1 MNENDKTLVIIS
13 PAFPED
19 ESADYWVPSQQ
30 QMVKALKKNFPD
42 LHIVVLT
49 ILYPYHDSKYSW
61 HGVEV
66 VSFDGTHKRRLKR
79 FGLWRNVWQTL
90 NNIRRQHKIIGL
102 LSFWCGECAFLG
114 HYFGKF
120 YSIRH
125 LCWICGQDARETNRW
140 VRFIRP
146 AATELAA
153 MSFTLANEFLKNHKI
168 KPGFIIPNAVTPGS
182 FPLLADKDRDID
194 FLGVGSF
201 EPLKQYD
208 LFARVLGA
216 VKQAIPGIRAFHCGI
231 GREQE
236 KIKTLIKELGLED
249 NFWLLG
255 GKNHEAVIQLMQQT
269 KVFLHTSRY
278 EGFSTVCLEAL
289 YAGAQVISFCY
300 PLEHPV
306 PHWHVVGTEEEMTAK
321 AIGLLHDPNIEYKP
335 VLLYSMD
342 ESAREVIK
350 LFQGDV
356 DAGLETK
363 HRKKDGSLV
372 I

>member
-1 MNENDKTLVIIS
+1 MNEKDKTLVIIS
-13 PAFPED
+13 PAFPEN

-30 QMVKALKKNFPD
+30 QMVKALKKNRPE
-42 LHIVVLT
+42 LHIVVLS
-49 ILYPYHDSKYSW
+49 ILYPYHDYKYTW
-61 HGVEV
+61 HDVEV
-66 VSFDGTHKRRLKR
+66 ISFDGTHKRRLKR
-79 FGLWRNVWQTL
+79 IVLWRNVWQAL
-90 NNIRRQHKIIGL
+90 NNIRRHHTIIGL
-102 LSFWCGECAFLG
+102 FSFWCGECAFLG

-120 YSIRH
+120 YSIPH
-125 LCWICGQDARETNRW
+125 LCWICGQDARETNKW

-146 AATELAA
+146 VATELAA
-153 MSFTLANEFLKNHKI
+153 MSFSLANEFLKNHKI
-168 KPGFIIPNAVTPGS
+168 KPGFIIPNAVNPHS
-182 FPLLADKDRDID
+182 FPPLTSKIRNID

-208 LFARVLGA
+208 VFAKVLA
-216 VKQAIPGIRAFHCGI
+216 AIKQSIPGMRAFHCGI

-236 KIKTLIKELGLED
+236 KIKTLIKDLGLED

-255 GKNHEAVIQLMQQT
+255 GKNHEDVIQLMQQT

-300 PLEHPV
+300 PLDHPA
-306 PHWHVVGTEEEMTAK
+306 PHWHVVATKEEMTAK
-321 AIGLLHDPNIEYKP
+321 AICLLQDPETVYEP

-342 ESAREVIK
+342 ESAREVMK
-350 LFQGDV
+350 LFQGVADTGLNTNHGRK
-356 DAGLETK
+356 AG
-363 HRKKDGSLV
+363 RLV